1 MAQNDSE
8 QLLHVQFE
16 EQARRTPD
24 TVALRE
30 GNRSITFADLDARA
44 ERVACALQARG
55 IGADSTVGLHLERSI
70 PWVGAVLGILKTNAA
85 VMPLPPSY
93 PPGRLR
99 EILSHAALDAVL
111 DDATTPLDPSLTIQ
125 ALHLE
130 ALPPG
135 AGTRGHVGPGRAD
148 QPAFILCSSGSTG
161 TPKMIVRTH
170 RSFQHRLRWTWERHP
185 YASGDVCVQKAQAT
199 TTHGIYELF
208 EPLLQG
214 VPVVILPDER
224 ARDLEVFWDTIRT
237 RGVSRLLIVPS
248 ALQSS
253 LDMPGFTPPPLDV
266 VVLMGEYVNPRLA
279 ERAVNA
285 FPPRTRVY
293 SIYGS
298 TEASSTLVCD
308 LRESFR
314 PGEELPLGGPI
325 SPDVR
330 ALVLGPDLEPAAPG
344 EAGRLYIAGP
354 ALFTGYF
361 RSPELT
367 AQVLVHGSSRGD
379 PLYDT
384 HDQVRYTPDGSLQFI
399 GRVDDTVKIRGFR
412 VDLQEV
418 ERALLSHPGVRQA
431 AAIVGGTEAGGATLH
446 AFVSPADLDRDAIYR
461 TLRDRLPAYM
471 LPSTLAALDVFP
483 LTTRGKLDRARL
495 LREQSAWHAA
505 PVAGRE
511 LTDTERQVSDIWA
524 KLLGHDA
531 FALDSSFF
539 EVGGT
544 SLTVFALVHRLRETF
559 ALDRARLPEQAVY
572 RYPTVEKLGAF
583 IDRGRSGQSAPQEE
597 RAPVLV
603 TMRQGTEPDEAPLF
617 LIASAGGTL
626 GAYEKLAK
634 ALRTSREIIGVRD
647 PFVWGE
653 RELAEGFSR
662 WVDRYVAAMR
672 RRQPHGP
679 YYVLAYSSAGAFG
692 YEIARRLRAE
702 GEDVP
707 ILFLIDPLALDRA
720 NRRRFGWWAL
730 RVTYSRPPLRALV
743 RLVGW
748 LRVPMHRLLGSG
760 RDQPPAPPSLA
771 DVQELSRAATRDRGH
786 LQTFA
791 ALLELNT
798 GLPLSLDA
806 ADFAHE
812 SPDGYLR
819 VLQARIASLMPEV
832 DPATIERIVIQ
843 YGFQVRAQHAY
854 RLRPY
859 DGSVLLVEPATRYRG
874 IASAHLRP
882 YVKKM
887 RVRAVPLS
895 EPAER
900 IRVITDR
907 FGALEAHYRSMR
919 DDQFVNGLA
928 REIEPLLG

>member
-1 MAQNDSE
+1 MAQTDSQ

-24 TVALRE
+24 AVALYA
-30 GNRSITFADLDARA
+30 GTDAISFAELNARA
-44 ERVACALQARG
+44 DRVAAGLRAHG
-55 IGADSTVGLHLERSI
+55 IAAGSTVGLHLERSI
-70 PWVGAVLGILKTNAA
+70 AWVAAVLGILKTNAA
-85 VMPLPPSY
+85 VMPLPPTY

-99 EILSHAALDAVL
+99 EIVSHAGLDAVL
-111 DDATTPLDPSLTIQ
+111 DDATTPLDRSLTVPI
-125 ALHLE
+125 LHLE
-130 ALPPG
+130 DLPPG
-135 AGTRGHVGPGRAD
+135 PDTGADVGPGQAD

-161 TPKMIVRTH
+161 TPKMIVRSH

-185 YASGDVCVQKAQAT
+185 YAAGDVCVQKAHAT

-208 EPLLQG
+208 EPLLRG
-214 VPVVILPDER
+214 VPVVILPDEQ
-224 ARDLEVFWDTIRT
+224 ARDLEVFWDTIRA

-285 FPPRTRVY
+285 FPPHTHVY

-314 PGEELPLGGPI
+314 PGEELPLGKPI

-330 ALVLGPDLEPAAPG
+330 ALVLGPDLEPVAPG
-344 EAGRLYIAGP
+344 QEGRLHIAGP
-354 ALFTGYF
+354 ALFTEYF

-367 AQVLVHGSSRGD
+367 ASVLVHGSRHGD

-384 HDQVRYTPDGSLQFI
+384 HDQVRHAPDGSLQFI

-431 AAIVGGTEAGGATLH
+431 AAIVGGSEAGGATLH
-446 AFVSPADLDRDAIYR
+446 AFVSPAGLDRDAIYR
-461 TLRDRLPAYM
+461 TLRDRLPTYM
-471 LPSTLAALDVFP
+471 LPSTVAGLEAFP
-483 LTTRGKLDRARL
+483 LTDRGKLDRARL
-495 LREQSAWHAA
+495 LRDQSAPHAA
-505 PVAGRE
+505 PVAGRA

-524 KLLGHDA
+524 ELLGHEM

-544 SLTVFALVHRLRETF
+544 SLTVFSLVHRLRTAC
-559 ALDRARLPEQAVY
+559 ALDRARLPEQSVY
-572 RYPTVEKLGAF
+572 RYPTVETLAAC
-583 IDRGRSGQSAPQEE
+583 IDRARSGQSAPDDE
-597 RAPVLV
+597 RTPMLV
-603 TMRQGTEPDEAPLF
+603 TMRQATEPGRAPLF
-617 LIASAGGTL
+617 LVASAGGTL
-626 GAYEKLAK
+626 GAYDKLARE
-634 ALRTSREIIGVRD
+634 LRTSREIIGVRD
-647 PFVWGE
+647 PFIWGE
-653 RELAEGFSR
+653 RELAEGFQR
-662 WVDRYVAAMR
+662 WVDRYVAAIR
-672 RRQPHGP
+672 GRQPHGP
-679 YYVLAYSSAGAFG
+679 YYLIAYSSAGSFG

-702 GEDVP
+702 GEEVA
-707 ILFLIDPLALDRA
+707 ILVLIDPLALDRA
-720 NRRRFGWWAL
+720 DRRRFGWWAL

-743 RLVGW
+743 RLAGW
-748 LRVPMHRLLGSG
+748 LRVPMYRLFGAG
-760 RDQPPAPPSLA
+760 RDRLPAPPSGPE
-771 DVQELSRAATRDRGH
+771 VQELSRAATRDQGH

-798 GLPLSLDA
+798 GLPLALDA
-806 ADFAHE
+806 GDFVGQ
-812 SPDGYLR
+812 SPDGYLQ
-819 VLQARIASLMPEV
+819 VLLARIGSVMPDV

-843 YGFQVRAQHAY
+843 YSFQVRAQHAY
-854 RLRPY
+854 QLRPY
-859 DGSVLLVEPATRYRG
+859 DGSVLLVEPATRYQG
-874 IASAHLRP
+874 VASAHLRP
-882 YVKKM
+882 YVKKL

-895 EPAER
+895 KPADR

-907 FGALEAHYRSMR
+907 FGPLEAHYRSMR

-928 REIEPLLG
+928 RAIDPLLG